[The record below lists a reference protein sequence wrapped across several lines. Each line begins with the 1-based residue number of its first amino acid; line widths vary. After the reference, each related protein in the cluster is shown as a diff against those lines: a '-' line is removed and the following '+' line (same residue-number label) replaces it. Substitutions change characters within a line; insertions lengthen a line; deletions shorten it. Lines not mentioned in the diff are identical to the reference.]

1 MAAKAMT
8 QEQSLVF
15 FSSCR
20 VSTADAQSAFWFVDE
35 QDCVPVASPQDSV
48 RRTATELV
56 RLLSLKTYSP
66 VKIFSLSGDASGKV
80 GIEVRQFVKGAS
92 RNDLPFMFSLGVTEE
107 HTYDANKNV
116 VNTMTAVVLRDVDI
130 TNENMRP
137 IFEDR
142 TAYSSG
148 IKTDY
153 SGKTVEDR
161 KQLFVDKANKVFN
174 SENNYITANQ
184 LTHCI
189 QHLIRKHKGFRVVNE
204 GGNWYMPADGMQD
217 YRTIASKLGKVG
229 VKLHEINFDPIVNDG
244 LMRHVADSLEQQ
256 TERLVDDIKSH
267 YSDLQAGGKASRA
280 NGRETTLRKLVEAN
294 DRLEANKALVKD
306 RIFRSLTRSL
316 KAVES
321 AISEEAFE
329 VL

>member
-1 MAAKAMT
+1 MAAKQMN

-20 VSTADAQSAFWFVDE
+20 VSTADAQSAFWFVGE
-35 QDCVPVASPQDSV
+35 QDCVPIASPQDSI

-80 GIEVRQFVKGAS
+80 GIECRQFVKGAS

-107 HTYDANKNV
+107 QIVDADKNLVHTKRS
-116 VNTMTAVVLRDVDI
+116 VVLRDVDI

-153 SGKTVEDR
+153 SGKSIDDR
-161 KQLFVDKANKVFN
+161 KQLFVEKANKVFN

-204 GGNWYMPADGMQD
+204 GGNWYMPADGMND
-217 YRTIASKLGKVG
+217 YRIIASKLGKVG
-229 VKLHEINFDPIVNDG
+229 AKLHEINFDPVVNDG
-244 LMRHVADSLEQQ
+244 LMRHVADSLEKQ
-256 TERLVDDIKSH
+256 TEQLVDDIKTH
-267 YSDLQAGGKASRA
+267 YADLQSNGKSSRA

-306 RIFRSLTRSL
+306 RIFKSLTKSL